1 MKIIRSTK
9 VMEFKDIPVGGVF
22 QTCNTVKTAYI
33 KIGTLHDEFNCAGNA
48 INLMDGTLYYCD
60 NDEKLFYYPN
70 TVLELK
76 E

>member
-1 MKIIRSTK
+1 MEIIKDTK

-22 QTCNTVKTAYI
+22 QTHNTIKTAYI
-33 KIGTLHDEFNCAGNA
+33 KIGTLHDQFNCEGNA

-60 NDEKLFYYPN
+60 DDEKLLYYPN
-70 TVLELK
+70 TVLRLK

>member
-1 MKIIRSTK
+1 MEIIRSTK

-22 QTCNTVKTAYI
+22 QTHNTVKTAYI
-33 KIGTLHDEFNCAGNA
+33 KIGTLHDQFNCEGNA

-60 NDEKLFYYPN
+60 DDEKLLYYSN
-70 TVLELK
+70 TVLKLK

>member
-1 MKIIRSTK
+1 MEIIRSTK

-22 QTCNTVKTAYI
+22 QTHNTVKTAYI
-33 KIGTLHDEFNCAGNA
+33 KIGTLHDQFNCEGNA

-60 NDEKLFYYPN
+60 DDEKLLYYSN
-70 TVLELK
+70 TALQLK

>member
-1 MKIIRSTK
+1 MKIIRDTK

-22 QTCNTVKTAYI
+22 QTHNTINTAYI
-33 KIGTLHDEFNCAGNA
+33 KIGTLHDQFNCEGNA

-60 NDEKLFYYPN
+60 DDEKLLYYSN
-70 TVLELK
+70 TALQLK

>member
-1 MKIIRSTK
+1 MKIIRDTK
-9 VMEFKDIPVGGVF
+9 TMDFKDIPVGGVF

-33 KIGTLHDEFNCAGNA
+33 KIDTLYDQFNCDGNA

-60 NDEKLFYYPN
+60 DDEKLLYYPN
-70 TVLELK
+70 AVLKLK

>member
-1 MKIIRSTK
+1 MEIIKDTK

-22 QTCNTVKTAYI
+22 QTHNTIKTAYI
-33 KIGTLHDEFNCAGNA
+33 KIGTLHDQFNCEGNA

-60 NDEKLFYYPN
+60 DDEKLLYYPN
-70 TVLELK
+70 TILRLK

>member
-1 MKIIRSTK
+1 MEIIRSTK
-9 VMEFKDIPVGGVF
+9 VMEFKDIPVGEVF

-33 KIGTLHDEFNCAGNA
+33 KINTLYDEFECAGNA

-60 NDEKLFYYPN
+60 DDEKLFCYPN
-70 TVLELK
+70 TILQLK

>member
-1 MKIIRSTK
+1 MEIMRSTK
-9 VMEFKDIPVGGVF
+9 VMEFKDIPMGGVF

-33 KIGTLHDEFNCAGNA
+33 KISTLYDEFNCDGNA

-60 NDEKLFYYPN
+60 DDEKLLYYPN
-70 TVLELK
+70 TILRLK

>member
-1 MKIIRSTK
+1 MEIIRNTK

-22 QTCNTVKTAYI
+22 QTHNTIKTAYI
-33 KIGTLHDEFNCAGNA
+33 KIGTLHDQFNCEGNA

-60 NDEKLFYYPN
+60 DDENLLYYSN
-70 TVLELK
+70 TVLKLK

>member
-1 MKIIRSTK
+1 MEIIRNTK
-9 VMEFKDIPVGGVF
+9 VIDFKDIPVGGVF
-22 QTCNTVKTAYI
+22 QTCNTVETAYI
-33 KIGTLHDEFNCAGNA
+33 KINTLYNEFNCEGNA

-70 TVLELK
+70 TELQLK

>member
-1 MKIIRSTK
+1 MKIIRNTK
-9 VMEFKDIPVGGVF
+9 VIDFKEIPLGGVF

-33 KIGTLHDEFNCAGNA
+33 KIGTLYDQFECEGNA

-60 NDEKLFYYPN
+60 DDEKLLYYPDAM
-70 TVLELK
+70 LQLK

>member
-33 KIGTLHDEFNCAGNA
+33 KISTLYNESNCEGNA

-60 NDEKLFYYPN
+60 DDERLLYYPN
-70 TVLELK
+70 AILKLK

>member
-1 MKIIRSTK
+1 MEIIRNTK
-9 VMEFKDIPVGGVF
+9 VIDFKDIPVGGVF

-33 KIGTLHDEFNCAGNA
+33 KINTLYNEFNCEGNA

-70 TVLELK
+70 TELQLK